1 MDNLTTENQTTE
13 SQSENQPKM
22 IKRPFYKD
30 WKVYLMFLP
39 AAAVLFVFNYLP
51 LVGLVTAFK
60 KYYGNGFVGM
70 FQSPWAD
77 PLFKNFNALFGEQY
91 FWICLRN
98 TVVISLLRLLIC
110 FPAPIFLA
118 LIYNE
123 LSVVKRFKRVS
134 QTILYLP
141 HFLSWVVL
149 AGIFKQIFR
158 DDSTGM
164 INALIINF
172 GGTATEFLTKS
183 SFYLPFIIL
192 SDMWQNVGFAS
203 ILYLAAIAGIDTEQY
218 EAAKVDGANRWI
230 VMAKITMPELI
241 PTIVLQLI
249 LNISKILDGG
259 FGQIYNTYNE
269 NVYDV
274 ADIID
279 TYVYRTGITEGK
291 IEKATAL
298 GFFKSVVGLVLVLIT
313 NKISDKLTGEGIF

>member
-1 MDNLTTENQTTE
+1 MEE
-13 SQSENQPKM
+13 QPKM

-30 WKVYLMFLP
+30 WKIYLMFLP
-39 AAAVLFVFNYLP
+39 AAAVLFVFNYIP
-51 LVGLVTAFK
+51 LAGLITAFK
-60 KYYGNGFVGM
+60 KFYPQLGM
-70 FQSPWAD
+70 FESPWAD
-77 PLFKNFNALFGEQY
+77 PLFKNFSALFGEQY
-91 FWICLRN
+91 FWNCLRN
-98 TVVISLLRLLIC
+98 TVTISLLRLLIC
-110 FPAPIFLA
+110 FPAPILLA

-158 DDSTGM
+158 DDSSGM
-164 INALIINF
+164 MNALIVSF
-172 GGTATEFLTKS
+172 GGTTTEFLTKS

-203 ILYLAAIAGIDTEQY
+203 ILYLAAIAGVDTEQY
-218 EAAKVDGANRWI
+218 EAAKVDGANRWV

-249 LNISKILDGG
+249 LNISNILDGG

-291 IEKATAL
+291 FEKATAL
-298 GFFKSVVGLVLVLIT
+298 GFFKSVVGMILVLIT

>member
-1 MDNLTTENQTTE
+1 MEE
-13 SQSENQPKM
+13 QPKM

-30 WKVYLMFLP
+30 WKIYLMFLP
-39 AAAVLFVFNYLP
+39 AAVVLFVFNYIP
-51 LVGLVTAFK
+51 LAGLITAFK
-60 KYYGNGFVGM
+60 KFYPQLGM
-70 FQSPWAD
+70 FESPWAD
-77 PLFKNFNALFGEQY
+77 PFFKNFSALFGEQY
-91 FWICLRN
+91 FWNCLRN
-98 TVVISLLRLLIC
+98 TVTISLLRLLIC
-110 FPAPIFLA
+110 FPAPILLA

-158 DDSTGM
+158 DDSSGM
-164 INALIINF
+164 MNALIVSF
-172 GGTATEFLTKS
+172 GGTPTEFLTKS

-218 EAAKVDGANRWI
+218 EAAKVDGANRWV

-249 LNISKILDGG
+249 LNISNILDGG

-291 IEKATAL
+291 FEKATAL
-298 GFFKSVVGLVLVLIT
+298 GFFKSVVGMILVLIT

>member
-1 MDNLTTENQTTE
+1 M
-13 SQSENQPKM
+13 ENQPK
-22 IKRPFYKD
+22 IIRRPFWKD
-30 WKVYLMFLP
+30 WKIYLMFLP
-39 AAAVLFVFNYLP
+39 AAAVLFVFNYIP
-51 LVGLVTAFK
+51 LAGLVTAFK
-60 KYYGNGFVGM
+60 KYYPQGGM
-70 FQSPWAD
+70 FGSPWAE
-77 PLFKNFNALFGEQY
+77 PIFKNFEALFGEQY
-91 FWICLRN
+91 FWRCLKN
-98 TVVISLLRLLIC
+98 TVIISLLRLLIC
-110 FPAPIFLA
+110 FPAPILLA

-123 LSVVKRFKRVS
+123 LNVVGKFKRVS

-158 DDSTGM
+158 DDSSGM
-164 INALIINF
+164 MNAIIKLF
-172 GGTATEFLTKS
+172 GGKSQRFLTKS

-203 ILYLAAIAGIDTEQY
+203 ILYLAAIAGIDTELY
-218 EAAKVDGANRWI
+218 EAAKVDGANRW
-230 VMAKITMPELI
+230 VMMAKITLPELI

-291 IEKATAL
+291 FEKATAL
-298 GFFKSVVGLVLVLIT
+298 GFFKSVIGMILVLIT
-313 NKISDKLTGEGIF
+313 NKVSDKLTGEGIF